1 MSKKQI
7 YRITSISEDDAYYN
21 NRKQLIGKE
30 FIYIDVDFQLVKFI
44 KPVSINER
52 HITMAKFYSFTCE
65 KVND

>member
-7 YRITSISEDDAYYN
+7 YRITLIGKNDAYYN

-30 FIYIDVDFQLVKFI
+30 FIYIDVDFPLVEFI
-44 KPVSINER
+44 EPVSINEQY
-52 HITMAKFYSFTCE
+52 ITVAKFYSMDCE